1 MFADLPPSV
10 FVLGTCDEFGDEPFT
25 LWWGHR
31 ARAPQIC
38 AEAQSVRTYRPIQ
51 TFCCGPRKALTRRGR
66 DPGRSNLNTRWH
78 WGLHRDD
85 TEVSGGES
93 SPSRTLGEE
102 VETWFAPG
110 SRGSVVVPYR
120 VRCWET
126 SQVRVQQDPVDVEH
140 LALLARYNGHAGA
153 PRSVVHGRRRPGQ
166 GKSLPG

>member
-1 MFADLPPSV
+1 MYCPFVRGYWKPSSRSV
-10 FVLGTCDEFGDEPFT
+10 MVRLHRGGAVTWTRTC
-25 LWWGHR
+25 
-31 ARAPQIC
+31 I
-38 AEAQSVRTYRPIQ
+38 RTVGYK

-66 DPGRSNLNTRWH
+66 GPGRSNLNTRER

-93 SPSRTLGEE
+93 SPSRALGEE

-140 LALLARYNGHAGA
+140 LAPRARYNGHAGA
-153 PRSVVHGRRRPGQ
+153 PRSVAHGRRRPGQ

>member
-1 MFADLPPSV
+1 MLLIFS
-10 FVLGTCDEFGDEPFT
+10 DESFT
-25 LWWGHR
+25 PQWGHR
-31 ARAPQIC
+31 ARGLRIC

-66 DPGRSNLNTRWH
+66 GPGRSNLNTRER

-93 SPSRTLGEE
+93 SPSRALGEE

-140 LALLARYNGHAGA
+140 LAPRARYNGHAGA
-153 PRSVVHGRRRPGQ
+153 PRSVAHGRRRPGQ